1 MNRFTITPEFLE
13 ATASDGSYDFFVNVL
28 MVFAQDNK
36 YKLCIDNIGL
46 AYNSYAG
53 IIRRYDCLQVW
64 LKVLNSRINNI
75 EKVSI
80 PNVEYEDTRDLFIS
94 IANEV
99 RPYKRLLTCDKSS
112 YNDKQEQI
120 IRNEIN
126 LVDGNEAKDFLNEK
140 VSQTIIQNSYGDN
153 SPNINGNNNII
164 R

>member
-13 ATASDGSYDFFVNVL
+13 ATASDESYDFFVNVL

-36 YKLCIDNIGL
+36 YKLCMDNIGL
-46 AYNSYAG
+46 AYHAYAG
-53 IIRRYDCLQVW
+53 IIRKYDCLQVW
-64 LKVLNSRINNI
+64 LKILNSRKNKI

-80 PNVEYEDTRDLFIS
+80 PNVEYQDIRDLFLS

-99 RPYKRLLTCDKSS
+99 LPYKRLLTSVKSS

-120 IRNEIN
+120 IRNNIN
-126 LVDGNEAKDFLNEK
+126 LVDGNEAKDFLNQK

-153 SPNINGNNNII
+153 SPNINGNNNTI
-164 R
+164 

>member
-13 ATASDGSYDFFVNVL
+13 ATASDESYDFFANVL

-46 AYNSYAG
+46 AYHSYEG

-64 LKVLNSRINNI
+64 LKVLNSRTNNL

-99 RPYKRLLTCDKSS
+99 LPYKRLLTSVKSS

-120 IRNEIN
+120 IRNKIN
-126 LVDGNEAKDFLNEK
+126 LVDGNEAKDFLNQK
-140 VSQTIIQNSYGDN
+140 DSHTIIQNSYGDN
-153 SPNINGNNNII
+153 SHNINGNNNTT